1 MDPYPS
7 SGMAVSPTVTFKV
20 SKCRP
25 EFRLFRRFSIA
36 MRPRSLG
43 AWEIAPIDS
52 TRIKLF
58 ETGLRSPGGL
68 ILFSNG
74 RITAAVLNEHNPA
87 TGVN

>member
-1 MDPYPS
+1 
-7 SGMAVSPTVTFKV
+7 
-20 SKCRP
+20 
-25 EFRLFRRFSIA
+25 

-58 ETGLRSPGGL
+58 ETGLRSPGDL
-68 ILFSNG
+68 LLFSNG

-87 TGVN
+87 TGVNLERETGSETYLTTINTLDINRLYLNVT